1 MTNPKIQKLAQ
12 YIFNENIPIHLAN
25 IYKDNFSYSFVDDS
39 NEIVFT
45 SQGFGKG
52 LIFYYTSPD
61 QSVLRTSLSEED
73 LISLHQELAKLYLD
87 YFDLKDHNIDRDYEF
102 VPTPEGRLDSDPI
115 WFREKI

>member
-25 IYKDNFSYSFVDDS
+25 VYKDNFSYSFVDDF

-45 SQGFGKG
+45 SQGYGKG

-61 QSVLRTSLSEED
+61 QSVLRTSLPEED
-73 LISLHQELAKLYLD
+73 LIFLHQELAKLYLD
-87 YFDLKDHNIDRDYEF
+87 YFDLKDHNIDRDYELGP
-102 VPTPEGRLDSDPI
+102 VNTTRLEPDPI
-115 WFREKI
+115 WLIAKN